1 MSSSFNAVSPGII
14 GQAEQQFQQPRTSGN
29 SALGKD
35 AFLTLLVTQMK
46 TQDPLN
52 PMDDKQFVAQ
62 LAQFSSLEQLTNI
75 NSGID
80 KLTTATTQ
88 QQMFSAA
95 SFIGK
100 EVKAKGSSVSKTG
113 DSVGAIYYTLPEAA
127 TKVSINIMDA
137 NNNIL
142 KTADLGAKAA
152 GEQTYQW
159 DGKNFSGQKVAD
171 GLYKVGVTTQTAD
184 GKSMLVDLSVTGVV
198 NGVTNESG
206 VFMLSTL
213 DGRKVRFTDVQGIV
227 TPKTSS

>member
-1 MSSSFNAVSPGII
+1 MSSSFNAVSAGII
-14 GQAEQQFQQPRTSGN
+14 GQAEQQFQKPRTSGD

-35 AFLTLLVTQMK
+35 AFLKLLVTQMK

-80 KLTTATTQ
+80 KLNTATTQ

-100 EVKAKGSSVSKTG
+100 EVKAKGSSVSKAG
-113 DSVGAIYYTLPEAA
+113 DNAGAIYYTLPEAA

-137 NNNIL
+137 NNNIV
-142 KTADLGAKAA
+142 KTVDIGAKAA
-152 GEQTYQW
+152 GEHTYQW
-159 DGKNFSGQKVAD
+159 DGRNFSGQKVAD
-171 GLYKVGVTTQTAD
+171 GLYNVGVTTQRAD
-184 GKSMLVDLSVTGVV
+184 GRSMLVDLSVTGVV
-198 NGVTNESG
+198 NGVTSENG
-206 VFMLSTL
+206 VFMLSTQ